1 MVFARNQNINT
12 TKGYSFMPQQD
23 DKFVKQKPQLS
34 EQREIS
40 TTNGNDAAP
49 IESVPLYRN
58 VKVVIPLFLV
68 VLAIAIF
75 SWQYYVRLRDFVST
89 DDAYID
95 GNRVSISAKILGRID
110 RLTVDEGDTVQQ
122 GQVLVNLDDS
132 DLRAQEAQAK
142 ASLVLAQENILLA
155 KVNLDKTRDDFQRA
169 SAQFKQNIIP
179 KEQFDHALSEY
190 ESAKARSSIA
200 NAQTLAA
207 RAQLGIIETQLNNT
221 VITSSMNGVVSKRWA
236 LVGDVVQAGQPV
248 FSVYDL
254 KNIWVT
260 ANLEETSLAA
270 LRSSDKVEITVDSY
284 PDLKFSGK
292 VFQIGS
298 NTASQ
303 FSLIP
308 PNNAS
313 GNFTKITQR
322 VPVKI
327 SIERNRAVDPQQK
340 IDLLPGMSVEVK
352 VKVR

>member
-1 MVFARNQNINT
+1 MPEQNDQR
-12 TKGYSFMPQQD
+12 F
-23 DKFVKQKPQLS
+23 KQKPTLPD
-34 EQREIS
+34 QRE
-40 TTNGNDAAP
+40 TQLKNGNGDEES

-58 VKVVIPLFLV
+58 FKIVIPLFIV
-68 VLAIAIF
+68 VLGVAIV
-75 SWQYYVRLRDFVST
+75 SWHYYITARDYVMT

-110 RLTVDEGDTVQQ
+110 QLMVDEGDTVYQ
-122 GQVLVNLDDS
+122 GQVLVKLTDNDP
-132 DLRAQEAQAK
+132 RAQEAQAK
-142 ASLVLAQENILLA
+142 ASLALAQENILLA
-155 KVNLDKTRDDFQRA
+155 QVNLSRAKDDLQRA
-169 SAQFKQNIIP
+169 TTQFQQNIIP
-179 KEQFDHALSEY
+179 KEQYDHAQSEY
-190 ESAKARSSIA
+190 ESARARYNIS
-200 NAQTLAA
+200 NAQIVAA
-207 RAQLGIIETQLNNT
+207 KAQLGIVEVQLNAT
-221 VITSSMNGVVSKRWA
+221 VITSPMNGVVSKRWA
-236 LVGDVVQAGQPV
+236 LVGDVVQPGQPI
-248 FSVYDL
+248 FAVYDL

-284 PDLKFSGK
+284 PDVKFSGR

-308 PNNAS
+308 QNNAS

-327 SIERNRAVDPQQK
+327 SIERNASADPQRRV
-340 IDLLPGMSVEVK
+340 DLLPGMSVEIK

>member
-1 MVFARNQNINT
+1 MSNKDNPRSTIQPAAS
-12 TKGYSFMPQQD
+12 G
-23 DKFVKQKPQLS
+23 KPGATIQ
-34 EQREIS
+34 
-40 TTNGNDAAP
+40 NGNGDEES

-58 VKVVIPLFLV
+58 FKIVIPLFIV
-68 VLAIAIF
+68 VLGIAIV
-75 SWQYYVRLRDFVST
+75 SWHYYITARDYVMT

-155 KVNLDKTRDDFQRA
+155 KVNLDKTRDDFQRD
-169 SAQFKQNIIP
+169 STQFKQNIIT

-190 ESAKARSSIA
+190 ESAKARGSIA

-207 RAQLGIIETQLNNT
+207 RAQLGIIETQLKNT
-221 VITSSMNGVVSKRWA
+221 IITSPMTGVVSKRWVF
-236 LVGDVVQAGQPV
+236 VGDVVQPGQPV

-260 ANLEETSLAA
+260 ANLEETSLEA
-270 LRSSDKVEITVDSY
+270 LRSSDKVEINVDSY
-284 PDLKFSGK
+284 PDVKFSGK

-327 SIERNRAVDPQQK
+327 SIAQTGSANPRQRV
-340 IDLLPGMSVEVK
+340 DLLPGMSVEVK